1 MTIAVG
7 EQVPSVDIFTFGEQG
22 PEKVNF
28 AEYCADA
35 KVVLF
40 AVPGAFTPTC
50 SAKHLPGFVEK
61 ADAVKAKNVDK
72 IACLSVNDAFVMD
85 AWGKEHEAAGRV
97 DLLADGNADLAKAMG
112 LEFDAS
118 GFGLGVRA
126 KRFAMIIDQGKVTS
140 LEIDER
146 GEFKETAVEAVLE
159 RL

>member
-28 AEYCADA
+28 AEYCANA

-97 DLLADGNADLAKAMG
+97 DLLADGNADLQAWA
-112 LEFDAS
+112 EFDAS
-118 GFGLGVRA
+118 GLFGRACKRSHDHRQGSHLTGIVSAGSQNPWNWLGPL
-126 KRFAMIIDQGKVTS
+126 S
-140 LEIDER
+140 
-146 GEFKETAVEAVLE
+146 
-159 RL
+159 